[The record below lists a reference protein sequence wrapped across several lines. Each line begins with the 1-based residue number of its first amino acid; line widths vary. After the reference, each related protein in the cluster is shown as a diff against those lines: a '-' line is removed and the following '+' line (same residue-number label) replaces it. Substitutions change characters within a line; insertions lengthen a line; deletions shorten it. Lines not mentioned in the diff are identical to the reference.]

1 MRILLILLAACAIAH
16 AQSEPITLYS
26 STAPGIGTIKIVGQ
40 DTLTLLWN
48 GGANDRHIKQSRYI
62 PGEAALQG
70 EPTDLFPGYASSE
83 SIGDVK
89 QLADGTLL
97 LTFDA
102 VHGNESSITKFAV
115 GPAPFT
121 TVPIYQSQW
130 EGPQCWFSCFDLTN
144 TKIFSAPNGDI
155 FIVGAENSYFDIG
168 GGAREVDTRPL
179 VFRLSPGNYSLINEY
194 VTESYFAG
202 EIRPIIVDVSVD
214 SLTVLSNNSLAYGSI
229 LATWPLNGEF
239 PTSPTERTLS
249 CNAVSY
255 GESETLILPSGR
267 ILAANDLSMY
277 EITTS
282 GECTLLGSFTG
293 NSGYSSLAS
302 HPNFGIAEITAT
314 FSSGLVRGLFVSR
327 LDTTGAPVATT
338 GMAYWQR
345 NDSLLGIPAATI
357 TDDGTIHIIWEEYAR
372 WPNNGYQL
380 KYVSL
385 DWETPLA
392 SPDQHA
398 PAIPDKISLSA
409 YPNPF
414 NSTVTISFDL
424 PQAAHITLTAY
435 DLQGR
440 VVSTLL
446 DGFAPSGNKE
456 LHWSP
461 KNLASGVYF
470 LTLRAPNTTATQK
483 LLYLK

>member
-1 MRILLILLAACAIAH
+1 MSQTR
-16 AQSEPITLYS
+16 TLP
-26 STAPGIGTIKIVGQ
+26 A
-40 DTLTLLWN
+40 
-48 GGANDRHIKQSRYI
+48 
-62 PGEAALQG
+62 
-70 EPTDLFPGYASSE
+70 
-83 SIGDVK
+83 
-89 QLADGTLL
+89 
-97 LTFDA
+97 
-102 VHGNESSITKFAV
+102 KF
-115 GPAPFT
+115 GPASWTF
-121 TVPIYQSQW
+121 Q
-130 EGPQCWFSCFDLTN
+130 
-144 TKIFSAPNGDI
+144 
-155 FIVGAENSYFDIG
+155 
-168 GGAREVDTRPL
+168 
-179 VFRLSPGNYSLINEY
+179 
-194 VTESYFAG
+194 
-202 EIRPIIVDVSVD
+202 VD